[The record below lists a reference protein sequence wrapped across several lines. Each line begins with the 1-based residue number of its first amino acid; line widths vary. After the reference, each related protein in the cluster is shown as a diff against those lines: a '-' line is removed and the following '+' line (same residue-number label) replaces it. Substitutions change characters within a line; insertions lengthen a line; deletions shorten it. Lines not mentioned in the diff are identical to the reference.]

1 VAVSGTHVASVYT
14 GVDGTSFSTNSY
26 TPTADRLMIAYVGNT
41 KSGTPDTPTLSGNGL
56 TWDQLVTY
64 QPDTSGTQRR
74 MTIFVA
80 KSASPSAGAVTASF
94 GGVSQAGCA
103 IIVDEFA
110 GVDLTGTALA
120 AIVQNK
126 TGSTTGS
133 STSEVITLD
142 NAIGSGNATYG
153 AFMHQADE
161 ATNPGTGYTQLG
173 TGTFTSPVESH
184 LSEYRVDGNITVDAS
199 WASSIQKGGIAAEL
213 KAEGAGG
220 GPSTSAVW
228 IQ

>member
-1 VAVSGTHVASVYT
+1 VAVSGTTVASVYT
-14 GVDGTSFSTNSY
+14 GVDASSFATNSY
-26 TPTADRLMIAYVGNT
+26 TPTANRLMIAYVGNT
-41 KSGTPDTPTLSGNGL
+41 KSGTPETPTLSGNGL

-64 QPDTSGTQRR
+64 QPDTAGTQRR

-80 KSASPSAGAVTASF
+80 KSGASPSAGAVTADF
-94 GGVSQAGCA
+94 GGVSQLGCA
-103 IIVDEFA
+103 VIVDEFNGA
-110 GVDLTGTALA
+110 DLTGTALA

-126 TGSTTGS
+126 TGSTSGS
-133 STSEVITLD
+133 ATSESITLN

-173 TGTFTSPVESH
+173 TGTFTSPAESH
-184 LSEYRVDGNITVDAS
+184 LTEYRADGNTTVDAS
-199 WASSIQKGGIAAEL
+199 WTTSIQKGGIAAEI
-213 KAEGAGG
+213 KADGGA